1 MKLLVL
7 SSKTG
12 GGHEMRAQ
20 AISEFCEVLNIN
32 CQIHRPLEEGSLIY
46 FFGTNIYN
54 WIQRFYPRLHSVYFK
69 FLEHASIHSSK
80 NFIIGKKSFQLK
92 VKSFAPDA
100 VISVHAHLNHGYREI
115 IRELYL
121 KSPPQFMIY
130 SGELDD
136 GKGFS
141 KHWINTEAELFCG
154 PTDKTILAAIKRG
167 MPANRCKVLGPLLRQ
182 TFYKKSTQQQ
192 KQSFV
197 KRHQLNTSLPIGLL
211 ATGANGVNS
220 HEMAL
225 RAISHSKVKHQVVAL
240 CGRSSRLFEK
250 IEHLSKLYNFPIKP
264 FPHLKAE
271 DICILLN
278 LSKWVFGRAGAGLT
292 SEAITTGTEMIFDA
306 SGGIMPQ
313 EQNNI
318 NYIQN
323 SGYTPKI
330 ARNARALSGFIS
342 KGIDKSDFN
351 LKTNFALIK
360 ETILGLVRNKE

>member
-225 RAISHSKVKHQVVAL
+225 RGVDMSKVKYQIIAL
-240 CGRSSRLFEK
+240 CGKSNSLSERIRHVSRR
-250 IEHLSKLYNFPIKP
+250 YNFPIIP
-264 FPHLKAE
+264 LAHIGAE
-271 DICILLN
+271 DICTLLS

-292 SEAITTGTEMIFDA
+292 TEALTTGTEIMFDA
-306 SGGIMPQ
+306 TKGIMPQ
-313 EQNNI
+313 EQNNL
-318 NYIQN
+318 NYFKNAGYHPRLVN
-323 SGYTPKI
+323 S
-330 ARNARALSGFIS
+330 ASAFSNFIS
-342 KGIDKSDFN
+342 KGINRTDLK
-351 LKTNFALIK
+351 LKTDPELISQ
-360 ETILGLVRNKE
+360 TILGLLQKK